1 MDNNIVKKNIYR
13 FRKAKGYTQ
22 EQMAKSIGISVT
34 HFRNIENGKTWL
46 INPMLGKI
54 AKKLG
59 VDAEDLIADN
69 SYTEEEDGILEED
82 AVPYR
87 SRYRHM
93 ACRMEQMQTELEESL
108 ERESSLRRRI
118 SELELSMNDLRF
130 TIKLLTKRIRES
142 ENPEKI

>member
-1 MDNNIVKKNIYR
+1 
-13 FRKAKGYTQ
+13 
-22 EQMAKSIGISVT
+22 
-34 HFRNIENGKTWL
+34 
-46 INPMLGKI
+46 
-54 AKKLG
+54 
-59 VDAEDLIADN
+59 
-69 SYTEEEDGILEED
+69 
-82 AVPYR
+82 
-87 SRYRHM
+87 M